1 MLLMSAAAYAKPNI
15 YVSIL
20 PQKTFVKAIV
30 GDRANVNV
38 MVMPGASPATYE
50 PKPKQMA
57 QLSSTDIYFS
67 IGVPFERVWLEKFA
81 SINKKMKIVHT
92 DAGIEKRMVEKHVHH
107 DEDGDHHE
115 EHADHEDHDHDKH
128 AEHED
133 HDHDHDHADHEDHDH
148 DMHAE
153 HEEHDHHEH
162 GGIKDPHVW
171 LDPILVIKQVEI
183 ITDELC
189 KADKASCDF
198 YTQNKGEFIQNIKM
212 LDAELHNIFKNKKGI
227 HFMVFHPSWG
237 YFADRYGLHQ
247 IPVEL
252 EGKEP
257 KPADLKNFVDTV
269 KELKLN
275 SIFIQPQFSKKAAE
289 LIAEET
295 GAKVIAVDPLS
306 EDWQG
311 NLIYA
316 AKLIAGTL

>member
-1 MLLMSAAAYAKPNI
+1 MRIIIIISMLLTAAVSYAKPNI

-20 PQKTFVKAIV
+20 PQKTFVKEIA

-57 QLSSTDIYFS
+57 QLSDTDIYFS
-67 IGVPFERVWLEKFA
+67 IGVPFERVWLDKFA

-92 DAGIEKRMVEKHVHH
+92 DEGIKKRMVEKHVHND
-107 DEDGDHHE
+107 DEGEESEHHE
-115 EHADHEDHDHDKH
+115 EHAEEH
-128 AEHED
+128 EHED
-133 HDHDHDHADHEDHDH
+133 HDHDHEKDD
-148 DMHAE
+148 
-153 HEEHDHHEH
+153 H

-189 KADKASCDF
+189 KADKSSCDF
-198 YTQNKGEFIQNIKM
+198 YTKNKNKFIRDTEL
-212 LDAELHNIFKNKKGI
+212 LDSEIHKIFKGKEDV

-257 KPADLKNFVDTV
+257 KPADLRQFVDTV
-269 KELKLN
+269 KKLKLN

-289 LIAEET
+289 LIADET

-306 EDWQG
+306 EDWHD
-311 NLIYA
+311 NLVYA

>member
-1 MLLMSAAAYAKPNI
+1 MRIIIIISMLLTAAVSYAKPNI

-20 PQKTFVKAIV
+20 PQKTFVKEIA

-57 QLSSTDIYFS
+57 QLSDTDIYFS
-67 IGVPFERVWLEKFA
+67 IGVPFERVWLDKFA

-92 DAGIEKRMVEKHVHH
+92 DEGIKKRMVEKHVHND
-107 DEDGDHHE
+107 DEGEESEHHE
-115 EHADHEDHDHDKH
+115 EHAEEH
-128 AEHED
+128 EHED
-133 HDHDHDHADHEDHDH
+133 HDHDHEKDD
-148 DMHAE
+148 
-153 HEEHDHHEH
+153 H

-198 YTQNKGEFIQNIKM
+198 YTKNKNKFIRDTEL
-212 LDAELHNIFKNKKGI
+212 LDSEIHKIFKGKEDV

-257 KPADLKNFVDTV
+257 KPADLRQFVDTV
-269 KELKLN
+269 KKLKLN

-289 LIAEET
+289 LIADET

-306 EDWQG
+306 EDWHD
-311 NLIYA
+311 NLVYA

>member
-1 MLLMSAAAYAKPNI
+1 MRIIIIISMLLTATVSYAKPNI

-20 PQKTFVKAIV
+20 PQKTFVKEIA

-57 QLSSTDIYFS
+57 QLSDTDIYFS
-67 IGVPFERVWLEKFA
+67 IGVPFERVWLDKFA
-81 SINKKMKIVHT
+81 SINKNMKIVHT
-92 DAGIEKRMVEKHVHH
+92 DEGIKKRSVEKHVHNDEEDEHH
-107 DEDGDHHE
+107 DEHGHD
-115 EHADHEDHDHDKH
+115 DHDQDK
-128 AEHED
+128 D
-133 HDHDHDHADHEDHDH
+133 D
-148 DMHAE
+148 
-153 HEEHDHHEH
+153 H

-183 ITDELC
+183 ITAELC
-189 KADKASCDF
+189 KADKDSCGF
-198 YTQNKGEFIQNIKM
+198 YTENKNKFIQNAEL
-212 LDAELHNIFKNKKGI
+212 LDAELHKIFKGKDDV

-257 KPADLKNFVDTV
+257 KPADLKKFVDTV
-269 KELKLN
+269 KKLKLN

-289 LIAEET
+289 LIADET
-295 GAKVIAVDPLS
+295 GAKVIAVDPLA
-306 EDWQG
+306 EDWHD
-311 NLIYA
+311 NLVYA

>member
-1 MLLMSAAAYAKPNI
+1 
-15 YVSIL
+15 
-20 PQKTFVKAIV
+20 VKEIA

-57 QLSSTDIYFS
+57 QLSDTDIYFS
-67 IGVPFERVWLEKFA
+67 IGVPFERVWLDKFA

-92 DAGIEKRMVEKHVHH
+92 DEGIKKRMVEKHVHND
-107 DEDGDHHE
+107 DEGEESEHHE
-115 EHADHEDHDHDKH
+115 EHAEEH
-128 AEHED
+128 EHED
-133 HDHDHDHADHEDHDH
+133 HDHDHEKDD
-148 DMHAE
+148 
-153 HEEHDHHEH
+153 H

-198 YTQNKGEFIQNIKM
+198 YTKNKNKFIRDTEL
-212 LDAELHNIFKNKKGI
+212 LDSEIHKIFKGKEDV

-257 KPADLKNFVDTV
+257 KPADLRQFVDTV
-269 KELKLN
+269 KKLKLN

-289 LIAEET
+289 LIADET

-306 EDWQG
+306 EDWHD
-311 NLIYA
+311 NLVYA

>member
-1 MLLMSAAAYAKPNI
+1 MLLTAAVSYAKPNI

-20 PQKTFVKAIV
+20 PQKTFVKEIA

-57 QLSSTDIYFS
+57 QLSDTDIYFS
-67 IGVPFERVWLEKFA
+67 IGVPFERVWLDKFA

-92 DAGIEKRMVEKHVHH
+92 DEGIKKRMVEKHVHND
-107 DEDGDHHE
+107 DEGEESEHHE
-115 EHADHEDHDHDKH
+115 EHAEEH
-128 AEHED
+128 EHED
-133 HDHDHDHADHEDHDH
+133 HDHDHEKDD
-148 DMHAE
+148 
-153 HEEHDHHEH
+153 H

-198 YTQNKGEFIQNIKM
+198 YTKNKNKFIRDTEL
-212 LDAELHNIFKNKKGI
+212 LDSEIHKIFKGKEDV

-257 KPADLKNFVDTV
+257 KPADLRQFVDTV
-269 KELKLN
+269 KKLKLN

-289 LIAEET
+289 LIADET

-306 EDWQG
+306 EDWHD
-311 NLIYA
+311 NLVYA

>member
-1 MLLMSAAAYAKPNI
+1 MRIIIIISMLLTAAVSYAKPNI

-20 PQKTFVKAIV
+20 PQKTFVKEIA

-57 QLSSTDIYFS
+57 QLSETDIYFS
-67 IGVPFERVWLEKFA
+67 IGVPFERVWLDKFA
-81 SINKKMKIVHT
+81 SINKNMKIVHT
-92 DAGIEKRMVEKHVHH
+92 DEGIKKRTVEKHVHH
-107 DEDGDHHE
+107 DEEG
-115 EHADHEDHDHDKH
+115 EDHDEHGEEQGHDDHDDHDKH
-128 AEHED
+128 AEHDD
-133 HDHDHDHADHEDHDH
+133 HDHEGEHDDHD
-148 DMHAE
+148 
-153 HEEHDHHEH
+153 
-162 GGIKDPHVW
+162 GIKDPHVW

-183 ITDELC
+183 ITEELC
-189 KADKASCDF
+189 KADKDSCGF
-198 YTQNKGEFIQNIKM
+198 YTENKNKFIQNAEL
-212 LDAELHNIFKNKKGI
+212 LDAELHKIFKGKDDV

-257 KPADLKNFVDTV
+257 KPADLKKFVDTV
-269 KELKLN
+269 KKLKLN

-289 LIAEET
+289 LIADET
-295 GAKVIAVDPLS
+295 GAKVIAVDPLA
-306 EDWQG
+306 EDWHD
-311 NLIYA
+311 NLVYA

>member
-1 MLLMSAAAYAKPNI
+1 MRIIIIISMLLTAAVSYAKPNI

-20 PQKTFVKAIV
+20 PQKTFVKEIA

-57 QLSSTDIYFS
+57 QLSDTDIYFS
-67 IGVPFERVWLEKFA
+67 IGVPFERVWLDKFA
-81 SINKKMKIVHT
+81 SINKNMKIVHT
-92 DAGIEKRMVEKHVHH
+92 DEGIKKRSVEKHVHNDEEDEHH
-107 DEDGDHHE
+107 DEHGHD
-115 EHADHEDHDHDKH
+115 DHDK
-128 AEHED
+128 D
-133 HDHDHDHADHEDHDH
+133 KDD
-148 DMHAE
+148 
-153 HEEHDHHEH
+153 H

-183 ITDELC
+183 ITAELC
-189 KADKASCDF
+189 KADKDSCGF
-198 YTQNKGEFIQNIKM
+198 YTENKNKFIQNAEL
-212 LDAELHNIFKNKKGI
+212 LDAELHKIFKGKDDV

-257 KPADLKNFVDTV
+257 KPADLRQFVDTV
-269 KELKLN
+269 KKLKLN

-289 LIAEET
+289 LIADET
-295 GAKVIAVDPLS
+295 GAKVIAVDPLA
-306 EDWQG
+306 EDWHD
-311 NLIYA
+311 NLVYA